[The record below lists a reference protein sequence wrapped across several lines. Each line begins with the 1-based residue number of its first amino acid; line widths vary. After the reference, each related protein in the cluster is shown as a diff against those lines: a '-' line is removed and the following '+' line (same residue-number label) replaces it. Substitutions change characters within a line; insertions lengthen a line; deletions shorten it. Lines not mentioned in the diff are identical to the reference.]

1 MLGRTGS
8 KVAVSGI
15 LLLTRMI
22 CMNRQVVSASQV
34 RSCALTEAVCRQLAN
49 AMART
54 NAATCGTKSTAVSVL
69 LYSVQCYLP
78 TQRLTCSTVVTF
90 PYSIIIKLRAIGRCL
105 FFLQSCRTS
114 NFVRSVAMSWF
125 QSDVCVMERL
135 RKKYYSIRVCTR

>member
-1 MLGRTGS
+1 LLGRTGS

-15 LLLTRMI
+15 LLLTPMI

-78 TQRLTCSTVVTF
+78 TTQRPTCSTVVTF

-105 FFLQSCRTS
+105 FFLQSCRNS

-135 RKKYYSIRVCTR
+135 RKKF